1 LKSFTFLAKSLK
13 SRFFG
18 PATTND
24 SPFFTFLS
32 PAIVSLRLSGG
43 FVRNVF
49 VLMSGSA
56 FAMVIPVL
64 ASPVLT
70 RLYTPNDFGI
80 FALFVSIVT
89 ACSMLVTGGYDS
101 ALVLPK
107 RDRDALT
114 VMAVCVIVSLGLGVV
129 LFLLSWLAS
138 GYADELS
145 GSRISAWLLWVPL
158 LAFVTGLQL
167 MFSFW
172 ANRKRQFKT
181 LATNRVVE
189 SVATPGISVGLGA
202 CSFGVGGLVTGLLA
216 GKIIATFMLAR
227 SVWRDKNRLRP
238 SFQRQEMLKQ
248 AVRYRDFPFFFAP
261 TSFLDVLALQVPVLL
276 LAKFFGPT
284 VVGLFA
290 LTTRV
295 IGAPLTLLSSC
306 VGQVYYQWMAEASH
320 RMENRSHILRIAFY
334 LLLIVAGPLLVIVLF
349 SPSLFAVIFGEEWR
363 AAGEYARILTFPLA
377 AKFIV
382 SPLTVIMPVSGN
394 IRLGST
400 WKVIYFLSTSIT
412 LYIASHFDVKTFFYV
427 YCVHD
432 IVLYT
437 ISFLLVL
444 RASSHSRA
452 YQADGRST
460 VQADEI
466 HRT

>member
-1 LKSFTFLAKSLK
+1 MKSITFLAKSLK

-18 PATTND
+18 YATAND

-43 FVRNVF
+43 FVRNVL
-49 VLMSGSA
+49 VLISGST

-70 RLYTPNDFGI
+70 RLYSPTDFGI

-107 RDRDALT
+107 KDRDALT
-114 VMAVCVIVSLGLGVV
+114 VMAVCVIVSLALGAV
-129 LFLLSWLAS
+129 LLLISWLAT

-145 GSRISAWLLWVPL
+145 GSRISTWLLWAPL

-167 MFSFW
+167 AFSFW

-202 CSFGVGGLVTGLLA
+202 CSFGVGGLVAGLLA
-216 GKIIATFMLAR
+216 GKIIATCMLAR
-227 SVWRDKNRLRP
+227 NVWRDMNRLRP
-238 SFQRQEMLKQ
+238 SFHRQDLLKQ
-248 AVRYRDFPFFFAP
+248 AVRYRDFPFLFAP

-276 LAKFFGPT
+276 LAKFFGPV

-306 VGQVYYQWMAEASH
+306 VGQVLYQWMAESSH
-320 RMENRSHILRIAFY
+320 RKENRSHIFRIALY
-334 LLLIVAGPLLVIVLF
+334 LLLVVAGPVLLIVLF
-349 SPSLFAVIFGEEWR
+349 SPSLFSVIFGEEWR
-363 AAGEYARILTFPLA
+363 AAGDYARILTFPLA
-377 AKFIV
+377 AKFVV

-394 IRLGST
+394 IRLGSS

-412 LYIASHFDVKTFFYV
+412 LYIASHFNVKTFLYV

-432 IVLYT
+432 VVLYA

-444 RASSHSRA
+444 RASSHSRT
-452 YQADGRST
+452 YRDGGRS
-460 VQADEI
+460 AASD
-466 HRT
+466 